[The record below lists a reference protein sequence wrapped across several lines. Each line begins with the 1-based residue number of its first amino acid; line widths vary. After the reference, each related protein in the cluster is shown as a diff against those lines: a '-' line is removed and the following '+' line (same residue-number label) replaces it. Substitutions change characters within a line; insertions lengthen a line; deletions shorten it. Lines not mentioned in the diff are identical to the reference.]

1 MFDIILSF
9 LALVCSSPI
18 WIVAIIGIELSDPG
32 PVFYKANRIGKD
44 NKEFGM
50 YKFRSMRVLNEP
62 KAGSEASLR
71 PETERIFPWGKVIR
85 KLKID
90 ELPQFL
96 NIFFG
101 ERDIIGTT
109 KKKLDFSRLVMA

>member
-1 MFDIILSF
+1 
-9 LALVCSSPI
+9 
-18 WIVAIIGIELSDPG
+18 
-32 PVFYKANRIGKD
+32 
-44 NKEFGM
+44 
-50 YKFRSMRVLNEP
+50 MRVLNEP